1 MDNNPNIY
9 NGNEAPADSIPVQE
23 QPTVQEAMSQTTA
36 QQPVAPAPAVAQ
48 PVAQQPVGIQ
58 SQQTGA
64 YAAQYPQ
71 GYAPVGYNV
80 QPQQPVLM
88 YTPQSQYYGVPVQ
101 TNPYYTNPPVQ
112 QSPSTVYY
120 NNQMVGVP
128 QYHYGNPMMGGVV
141 NNAYYEEQQRK
152 AAARREA
159 EKKYR
164 EVGNV
169 SGIVALVC
177 YGLAMLFSMLFF
189 IDGVTKVYD
198 GSLVG
203 MSLINMLYT
212 LIVVGGSF
220 FALKRTLDNMGNGK
234 SLKLDNKPRE
244 SIALNFSGPKDWKK
258 ALLIIP
264 IGLGGCMLANYI
276 SSALITILEGFGI
289 YSTYNTLEDPQN
301 AFDVIAL
308 FLATAIMPALIEEIS
323 LRGILMTPM
332 RKYGNAFA
340 ILASS
345 YIFGIFH
352 GDAAQISFA
361 FICGLFFGYA
371 VVVTGSI
378 WPAVIIH
385 ALNNSLS
392 CISSV
397 LVTYVSEDAGNIFY
411 YACTIG
417 FILLGALALYFYL
430 KKYKDED
437 FALIKV
443 DNKNEPISFGKKF
456 AKFVTSPAIIIM
468 TVLYLIQALSTL
480 TTTPQNY

>member
-9 NGNEAPADSIPVQE
+9 NGNREPAEAT
-23 QPTVQEAMSQTTA
+23 TVQEKQSAVQGVA
-36 QQPVAPAPAVAQ
+36 EQNAAPAPVAEQ
-48 PVAQQPVGIQ
+48 PVVTQAQQA
-58 SQQTGA
+58 GA
-64 YAAQYPQ
+64 FAPQYPQ
-71 GYAPVGYNV
+71 GYIPVGYNV
-80 QPQQPVLM
+80 QPQQPVLV
-88 YTPQSQYYGVPVQ
+88 YTPQSQYYGAPVQ
-101 TNPYYTNPPVQ
+101 VNSYYTNPSAQ
-112 QSPSTVYY
+112 QTPSTVYY
-120 NNQMVGVP
+120 NSQVVGVP
-128 QYHYGNPMMGGVV
+128 QYHYGNPMMGGVMH
-141 NNAYYEEQQRK
+141 NAYYEEQQRK

-169 SGIVALVC
+169 SGIAALIC
-177 YGLAMLFSMLFF
+177 YGLALLFSMLFL
-189 IDGVTKVYD
+189 IDGVSKIYD

-203 MSLINMLYT
+203 MSLMNMLYT
-212 LIVVGGSF
+212 LVVVGGSF
-220 FALKRTLDNMGNGK
+220 FAFKKTLDNMGNGK
-234 SLKLDNKPRE
+234 ALKLENKPRQ
-244 SIALNFSGPKDWKK
+244 SIPLDFSGPKDIKK
-258 ALLIIP
+258 SFLIVI

-276 SSALITILEGFGI
+276 SSALLTILEGFGI
-289 YSTYNTLEDPQN
+289 YSTYSTVEDPQN
-301 AFDVIAL
+301 ILDVVTL

-323 LRGILMTPM
+323 LRGVLMTPM

-371 VVVTGSI
+371 VVVTDSI

-385 ALNNSLS
+385 GLNNSLS

-397 LVTYVSEDAGNIFY
+397 LITYVSEDAGNIFY

-417 FILLGALALYFYL
+417 FILLGAIALYFYL
-430 KKYKDED
+430 KKYKEED
-437 FALIKV
+437 FSLIKV
-443 DNKNEPISFGKKF
+443 DNATEPITFGKKF
-456 AKFVTSPAIIIM
+456 AKFITSPAIIIM
-468 TVLYLIQALSTL
+468 TVLYLIQALSSL